1 MTNSF
6 RFACPLCHS
15 DLAQIDAEIYIC
27 PVHQVPYPRKNG
39 VWRFLPPELN
49 REYQQFIQEYQSVRA
64 AEGRGAPDSD
74 YYRSLPFKD
83 LSGKYGNDWNIRARS
98 YHSLL
103 SSVIEP
109 LEKKVGGPL
118 RVLDLG
124 AGNGWLSYRLA
135 QRGNEV
141 SAVDLQTNSLDG
153 LGAHIHYDADFL
165 PVQADFNHL
174 PFQASQ
180 ADLVIFNAS
189 FHYSVSYVASL
200 YEAKR
205 VLRPE
210 GQIVI
215 LDSPL
220 YHDPDSGAEM
230 VREREEHFQKAFG
243 FASNA
248 ISSKNYLTYHQ
259 LGELGRE
266 CGIRWRLVNSFYGLS
281 WAVRPIRARLAGRRE
296 PAQFHV
302 AVGQR
307 CLPDHPKD

>member
-1 MTNSF
+1 MLTSF

-15 DLAQIDAEIYIC
+15 DLAQIGAEMYIC
-27 PVHQVPYPRKNG
+27 PTHKVTYPRKNG
-39 VWRFLPPELN
+39 VWRFLPSDLN
-49 REYQQFIQEYQSVRA
+49 REYQQFMQEYQSIRA
-64 AEGRGAPDSD
+64 AEGRGAPDST

-83 LSGKYGNDWNIRARS
+83 LSGRYGSDWNIRARS
-98 YHSLL
+98 FQSLL
-103 SSVIEP
+103 HTVVAP
-109 LEKKVGGPL
+109 LEKKLRRPL

-153 LGAHIHYDADFL
+153 LGAYIHYDAGFL

-174 PFQASQ
+174 PFQESQ

-200 YEAKR
+200 GEAIR
-205 VLRPE
+205 ILQRE

-220 YHDPDSGAEM
+220 YHDPDSGAKM
-230 VREREEHFQKAFG
+230 VHEREEHFQKAYG

-248 ISSKNYLTYHQ
+248 ISSKNYLTYRQ
-259 LGELGRE
+259 LEDLGRE
-266 CGIRWRLVNSFYGLS
+266 CGIRWKLDSPFYGLS
-281 WAVRPIRARLAGRRE
+281 WAVRPVRARLAGRRE
-296 PAQFHV
+296 PAQFQV
-302 AVGQR
+302 VVGQR
-307 CLPDHPKD
+307 FLPDFPEE